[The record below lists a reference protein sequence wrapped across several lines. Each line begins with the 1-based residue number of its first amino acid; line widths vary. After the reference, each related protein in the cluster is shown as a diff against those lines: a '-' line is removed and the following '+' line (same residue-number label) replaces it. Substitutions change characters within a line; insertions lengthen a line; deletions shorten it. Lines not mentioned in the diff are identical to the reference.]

1 MNTERPDNDDAARGP
16 EDGATPE
23 PETTEP
29 ADGTEAVTD
38 DATEA
43 DTAEGNTAEAAAEA
57 GAEPEADAKPKAG
70 AEPKTDAQPKAEAR
84 PKAAEAEVEAGAEP
98 EADAEPKA
106 DADAVAESDAAA
118 EPATAAAVEAA
129 EGNTAEAEAAAKPK
143 TEARPET
150 DAQPK
155 TEARPETD
163 AQPKAEAR
171 PDTDAKPKADRDAVA
186 ESDAV
191 TESATAAAV
200 ETAPVR
206 AEDKPAA
213 DAAPADRTA
222 AAGGELG
229 DVGPV
234 AGEARGGRR
243 RSPAVVAAVAA
254 AVLLVGGGGAYL
266 AANAAGGG
274 GGESAA
280 GSPSRDGAPPAL
292 VLDDYNAAAAPSDN
306 GSSSDSG
313 GNGIAPG
320 EPNPYGV
327 VYRAEGTL
335 PDGPDTAPV
344 YWAKGAVGEGEVAR
358 LAAALG
364 VKGTPVTE
372 GQSWKVG
379 AGTDGSGP
387 VLRVE
392 KQAPSL
398 WTFNRYA
405 PGTDSCKSGGAVCA
419 QGSAS
424 GDPVSEEAA
433 KKAAE
438 PVLEAVGQSDAEID
452 ASQVA
457 GAQRMVNA
465 DAEFGGLPTYG
476 WTTGVTVNGQGEV
489 VSGNGQLKTPAE
501 GESYPVLSARET
513 LDRMNAAPGTDRRMG
528 IGGCASSAPL
538 DGRPQGREDR
548 LASPCA
554 PSADMPGKQTRKQT
568 VTVQEAVFGLAPH
581 SSGGRQV
588 LVPSWLFEVRGA
600 GDGTYTVTH
609 PAVEPEY
616 LGTPATASP
625 SGGPTSG
632 ATTQDVKVD
641 GYTAEGREL
650 TVAFTGG
657 VCADYTAAATERG
670 DRVEVTVTATPWP
683 DKVCIKIAKVFHKTV
698 TLDEPLGSRTVVGSD
713 GKAVPLEK
721 PGARLP

>member
-23 PETTEP
+23 TTEP
-29 ADGTEAVTD
+29 VDGTGPVTA
-38 DATEA
+38 DATETG
-43 DTAEGNTAEAAAEA
+43 TAEENTAEAET
-57 GAEPEADAKPKAG
+57 E
-70 AEPKTDAQPKAEAR
+70 
-84 PKAAEAEVEAGAEP
+84 AEAEPRADAGLKP
-98 EADAEPKA
+98 KADAEPKA
-106 DADAVAESDAAA
+106 QAEPETDAEPNTDAEPKAQAEPKAEGGPKADAEPKAHAEPKADAEPKAQAEPRAETEPKAAA
-118 EPATAAAVEAA
+118 EPKADAGAVTEAGAAAGSAAAATAAAGSPE
-129 EGNTAEAEAAAKPK
+129 AKP
-143 TEARPET
+143 AP
-150 DAQPK
+150 ASGPGGG
-155 TEARPETD
+155 
-163 AQPKAEAR
+163 
-171 PDTDAKPKADRDAVA
+171 
-186 ESDAV
+186 
-191 TESATAAAV
+191 AAV
-200 ETAPVR
+200 
-206 AEDKPAA
+206 
-213 DAAPADRTA
+213 
-222 AAGGELG
+222 AGGELG

-234 AGEARGGRR
+234 AGGARSGRR

-254 AVLLVGGGGAYL
+254 AVLLVCGGGAYL
-266 AANAAGGG
+266 AASAAGGSGGG
-274 GGESAA
+274 GGESTA
-280 GSPSRDGAPPAL
+280 GSSAKDGAPPAL
-292 VLDDYNAAAAPSDN
+292 VLDDYNAATAPSGDA
-306 GSSSDSG
+306 SDSGG

-335 PDGPDTAPV
+335 PDGPDSAPV
-344 YWAKGAVGEGEVAR
+344 YWAKGAVSEAEVAR

-392 KQAPSL
+392 KQAPGL
-398 WTFNRYA
+398 WTFSRYA
-405 PGTDSCKSGGAVCA
+405 PGTDSCKSGAAVCA
-419 QGSAS
+419 QGSAT
-424 GDPVSEEAA
+424 GDPVSEETA

-501 GESYPVLSARET
+501 GDSYPVLSARET
-513 LDRMNAAPGTDRRMG
+513 LDRMNAAPGTDHRMG
-528 IGGCASSAPL
+528 IGGCATSAPL

-568 VTVQEAVFGLAPH
+568 VTVEEAVFGLAPH

-616 LGTPATASP
+616 LGGPGTASP
-625 SGGPTSG
+625 SGGATSG

-683 DKVCIKIAKVFHKTV
+683 DKVCIKIAKLFHKTV

-713 GKAVPLEK
+713 GKSVPLEK

>member
-23 PETTEP
+23 TETTEP
-29 ADGTEAVTD
+29 VDGTEPVTA
-38 DATEA
+38 DAPET
-43 DTAEGNTAEAAAEA
+43 DTAEENTAEAEAEA
-57 GAEPEADAKPKAG
+57 KAEAKVEAESKADAGPKPKAD
-70 AEPKTDAQPKAEAR
+70 AEPKAQAAPKADAEPNAQAA
-84 PKAAEAEVEAGAEP
+84 PKADAEP
-98 EADAEPKA
+98 KPKADAEPNAQAAPKADAEPKA
-106 DADAVAESDAAA
+106 DAGAVAESGAAA
-118 EPATAAAVEAA
+118 ESAAAATTAAGSPE
-129 EGNTAEAEAAAKPK
+129 AKPAPAS
-143 TEARPET
+143 EP
-150 DAQPK
+150 
-155 TEARPETD
+155 
-163 AQPKAEAR
+163 
-171 PDTDAKPKADRDAVA
+171 ADG
-186 ESDAV
+186 
-191 TESATAAAV
+191 AAV
-200 ETAPVR
+200 
-206 AEDKPAA
+206 
-213 DAAPADRTA
+213 
-222 AAGGELG
+222 AGGELG

-234 AGEARGGRR
+234 AGGARSGRR

-254 AVLLVGGGGAYL
+254 AVLLVCGGGAYL

-274 GGESAA
+274 GGESTA
-280 GSPSRDGAPPAL
+280 GSSAKDGAPPSL
-292 VLDDYNAAAAPSDN
+292 VLDDYNAATAPSGDA
-306 GSSSDSG
+306 SDSGG

-335 PDGPDTAPV
+335 PDGPDSAPV
-344 YWAKGAVGEGEVAR
+344 YWAKGAVSEAEVAR

-392 KQAPSL
+392 KQAPGL
-398 WTFNRYA
+398 WTFNRYV
-405 PGTDSCKSGGAVCA
+405 PGTDSCKSGAAVCA
-419 QGSAS
+419 QGSAT
-424 GDPVSEEAA
+424 GAPVSEEAA

-438 PVLEAVGQSDAEID
+438 PVLKAVGQNDAEID

-501 GESYPVLSARET
+501 GDSYPVLSARET
-513 LDRMNAAPGTDRRMG
+513 LDRMNAAPGTDRRTG
-528 IGGCASSAPL
+528 IGGCATSAPL

-568 VTVQEAVFGLAPH
+568 VTVEEAVFGLAPH

-616 LGTPATASP
+616 LGGPATASP
-625 SGGPTSG
+625 SGGATAG

-657 VCADYTAAATERG
+657 VCADYTAAATERDG
-670 DRVEVTVTATPWP
+670 RVEVTVTATPWP

-698 TLDEPLGSRTVVGSD
+698 TLNEPLGSRTVVGSD
-713 GKAVPLEK
+713 GKPVPLEK

>member
-23 PETTEP
+23 TEPTEPVEGTEP
-29 ADGTEAVTD
+29 ATA
-38 DATEA
+38 DAPET
-43 DTAEGNTAEAAAEA
+43 DTAEDNTAEAEAVTKAEA
-57 GAEPEADAKPKAG
+57 EPKADTGPKAQAEPNAN
-70 AEPKTDAQPKAEAR
+70 AEPKTDTEPK
-84 PKAAEAEVEAGAEP
+84 PKTDAEP
-98 EADAEPKA
+98 KTDTGPKPKADAEPKA
-106 DADAVAESDAAA
+106 DAGAVVGSEAAA
-118 EPATAAAVEAA
+118 ESAAAATTAAGSPE
-129 EGNTAEAEAAAKPK
+129 AKPAPVS
-143 TEARPET
+143 EPAGG
-150 DAQPK
+150 
-155 TEARPETD
+155 
-163 AQPKAEAR
+163 
-171 PDTDAKPKADRDAVA
+171 
-186 ESDAV
+186 
-191 TESATAAAV
+191 AAV
-200 ETAPVR
+200 
-206 AEDKPAA
+206 
-213 DAAPADRTA
+213 
-222 AAGGELG
+222 AGGELG

-234 AGEARGGRR
+234 AGGARGGRR

-254 AVLLVGGGGAYL
+254 AVLLVCGGGAYL

-274 GGESAA
+274 GGESTA
-280 GSPSRDGAPPAL
+280 GSSAKDGAPPAL
-292 VLDDYNAAAAPSDN
+292 VLDDYNAATAPS
-306 GSSSDSG
+306 GSASDSGG

-327 VYRAEGTL
+327 VYRAEGPL
-335 PDGPDTAPV
+335 PDGPDSAPV
-344 YWAKGAVGEGEVAR
+344 YWAKGAVSEAEVAR

-392 KQAPSL
+392 KQAPGL
-398 WTFNRYA
+398 WTFNRYV
-405 PGTDSCKSGGAVCA
+405 PGTDSCKSGAAVCA
-419 QGSAS
+419 QGSAT
-424 GDPVSEEAA
+424 GAPVSEEAA

-438 PVLEAVGQSDAEID
+438 PVLKAVGQSDAEID

-501 GESYPVLSARET
+501 GDSYPVLSARET
-513 LDRMNAAPGTDRRMG
+513 LDRMNAAPGTDHRMG
-528 IGGCASSAPL
+528 IGGCATSAPL

-568 VTVQEAVFGLAPH
+568 VTVEEAVFGLAPH

-616 LGTPATASP
+616 LGGPATASP
-625 SGGPTSG
+625 SGGATSG

-683 DKVCIKIAKVFHKTV
+683 DKVCIKIAKLFHKTV
-698 TLDEPLGSRTVVGSD
+698 TLDEPLGSRIVVGSD
-713 GKAVPLEK
+713 GKQVPLEK